1 MVTEDY
7 RQSVLAIAEAIAP
20 GWERRRS
27 FVEETAAPV
36 REWMIEALA
45 PAAGGTLLEL
55 AAGAGDVG
63 FTAAGRIGASG
74 RLIST
79 DLSPA
84 MLGIAR
90 RRGAELG
97 LDNVDYRVMDAQRI
111 ELESDCVDGVLCRF
125 GYMLMP
131 DPPAALTESRRVLR
145 GGGRLSLAVWGPP
158 ERNPFF
164 ALIGTTCVQH
174 GHLPPPDPAE
184 PGIFN
189 LADADR
195 LQALLADAGFDDVR
209 LEEVGV
215 RFVFGSVDEYI
226 DIVADTAGPL
236 GLALQDLAEDE
247 RSAVAQELR
256 GRLTPFVTPGG
267 YALSGV
273 ALAAVAS

>member
-7 RQSVLAIAEAIAP
+7 RRSVLAMAEAIAP

-27 FVEETAAPV
+27 LRRGDGGAGA
-36 REWMIEALA
+36 RLDGRGAG
-45 PAAGGTLLEL
+45 AAGGRD
-55 AAGAGDVG
+55 AARARCRRG
-63 FTAAGRIGASG
+63 
-74 RLIST
+74 
-79 DLSPA
+79 
-84 MLGIAR
+84 R
-90 RRGAELG
+90 RR
-97 LDNVDYRVMDAQRI
+97 VH
-111 ELESDCVDGVLCRF
+111 
-125 GYMLMP
+125 
-131 DPPAALTESRRVLR
+131 
-145 GGGRLSLAVWGPP
+145 SLAVWGPP

-195 LQALLADAGFDDVR
+195 MQALLADAGFDDVR

-215 RFVFGSVDEYI
+215 RFVFGSLDEYL
-226 DIVADTAGPL
+226 DLVADTAGPL
-236 GLALQDLAEDE
+236 GLALRGRAGDE

-256 GRLTPFVTPGG
+256 GRLTPFATSSG
-267 YALSGV
+267 YALAGV